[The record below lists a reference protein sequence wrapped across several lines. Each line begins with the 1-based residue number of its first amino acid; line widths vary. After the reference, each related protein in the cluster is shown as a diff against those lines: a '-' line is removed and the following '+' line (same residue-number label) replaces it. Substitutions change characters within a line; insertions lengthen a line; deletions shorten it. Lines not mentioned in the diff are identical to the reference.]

1 MQTIKQ
7 IQEDEVY
14 KQVLRDSFGGIIYN
28 VANRNKYDD
37 EQIIKLWDSMSSA
50 EQESAGGI
58 MKGAFNFLKG
68 V

>member
-14 KQVLRDSFGGIIYN
+14 KQVLRDSFGGIIYD

-37 EQIIKLWDSMSSA
+37 EQIIKLWDSMSPA